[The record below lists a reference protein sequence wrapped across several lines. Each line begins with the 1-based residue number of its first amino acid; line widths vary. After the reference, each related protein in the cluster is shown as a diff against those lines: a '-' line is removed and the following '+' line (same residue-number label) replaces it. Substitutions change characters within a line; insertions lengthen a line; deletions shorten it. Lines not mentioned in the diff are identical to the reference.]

1 MTGKFFDVAVVTEG
15 LNGLLA
21 ACELSKSD
29 VSIVVIDN
37 YKPSLEIDGY
47 DFNYYPG
54 HIFATHELPDVFK
67 ELNTTFEVYTNPAY
81 QLILPDRRIDVHC
94 NIQKLVKTLKQRFNE
109 EAHLLESYLYNEGK
123 ICDLLLQFTKT
134 DSNDHPE
141 QVRRLLRG
149 LRLKEL
155 LFKERKG
162 ANNSFKKLKDRHL
175 TSVLVNAI
183 ARYMVPWLDEEKL
196 FTYRNIAPLI
206 LKKRFYPVGGKG
218 NEKTAIINQL
228 AGHNVNII
236 QDKEVNSIEYSKY
249 FTIKFAHD
257 QTVRSRRVICE
268 PMHEKTISLLPF
280 DTYRQTK
287 KHFYVDNIFIGLK
300 RSCLPELYG
309 RVNNAIMVHDY
320 EQPIANG
327 NLIFMDTNPI
337 TDLRRA
343 KDEMAALTATVLI
356 KENSISKIS
365 SIRHEV
371 IEHIRWF
378 IPFFDDYVENI
389 YLTEPSIIW
398 DGYKV
403 PAYKKGLLMINDEF
417 MNLYTADAKYVYIKK
432 QVKKLIRT
440 L

>member
-1 MTGKFFDVAVVTEG
+1 VTGKFFDVAVVTEG
-15 LNGLLA
+15 INGLLA
-21 ACELSKSD
+21 AYELSKSD
-29 VSIVVIDN
+29 ISIVVIDN

-54 HIFATHELPDVFK
+54 HIFVTQDLPDVFK
-67 ELNTTFEVYTNPAY
+67 ELNTAFEVYTNPAY
-81 QLILPDRRIDVHC
+81 QLFLPDRRIDLHY
-94 NIQKLVKTLKQRFNE
+94 NIQKLVKTLPQRFNE
-109 EAHLLESYLYNEGK
+109 EVPLLQSYLYNEGK
-123 ICDLLLQFTKT
+123 ICDLLSQLTRT
-134 DSNDHPE
+134 DNNGHPKHLM
-141 QVRRLLRG
+141 RLLRK

-155 LFKERKG
+155 LFQERKRAG
-162 ANNSFKKLKDRHL
+162 NSFKNLKERHL
-175 TSVLVNAI
+175 THVLVHAI
-183 ARYMVPWLDEEKL
+183 ARYMSPWLDEEKL
-196 FTYRNIAPLI
+196 FTYRDIAPMI

-218 NEKTAIINQL
+218 SVKSAIIKQL

-236 QDKEVNSIEYSKY
+236 QDRDVNSIEYSKY
-249 FTIKFAHD
+249 FTIKFDHD

-268 PMHEKTISLLPF
+268 PMHEKTIAILPF
-280 DTYRQTK
+280 DAYRKTK

-309 RVNNAIMVHDY
+309 RANNAIMVHDY
-320 EQPIANG
+320 QQAIAND

-343 KDEMAALTATVLI
+343 KDEMAAMTATVLI

-371 IEHIRWF
+371 LEHIRWF

-398 DGYKV
+398 DGHNV
-403 PAYKKGLLMINDEF
+403 PVYKKGFLMLNDEF
-417 MNLYTADAKYVYIKK
+417 MNLYTADAKYAYIKK